1 MLLEFF
7 HSGNSRRNSCWI
19 SMELHAHTK
28 ILEQAL
34 GYIDFKYSMHW
45 SVFSA
50 GQISL
55 QKHYGMV
62 VGFCVSCFLTVM
74 QILTVIIANCLK
86 VHTVAVPSVFL
97 RRQEELGL
105 IY

>member
-1 MLLEFF
+1 MLIPRYWNKP
-7 HSGNSRRNSCWI
+7 SGTSI
-19 SMELHAHTK
+19 S
-28 ILEQAL
+28 
-34 GYIDFKYSMHW
+34 S
-45 SVFSA
+45 
-50 GQISL
+50 QISL